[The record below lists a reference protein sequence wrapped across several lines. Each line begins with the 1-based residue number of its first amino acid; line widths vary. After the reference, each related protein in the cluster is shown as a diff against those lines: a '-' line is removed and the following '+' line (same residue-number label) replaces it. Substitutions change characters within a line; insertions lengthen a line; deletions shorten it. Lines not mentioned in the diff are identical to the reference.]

1 MKNLL
6 FVLFFLPLL
15 AIGQGWTQIGS
26 DIDGEAIDDRS
37 GHSVAINTD
46 GTIVAIGALSND
58 QNGVNSGHVRIYQ
71 YILGVWTQLGQ
82 DIDGATASDGSG
94 SSIALS
100 DDGMILAIG
109 SPYNSDNGVNAG
121 HVRVFNYGSNSGQW
135 TQIGQN
141 LDGESA
147 GDEFG
152 RSVSLSGSGSFLAI
166 GGPKNAGNGN
176 ASGHVRVFE
185 YNGLWNQV
193 GSDIDG
199 EAADDLSGYSVS
211 LKDWES
217 VLYVAISAKENDG
230 SFLDAGHVRIYTLD
244 NSIWYQ
250 VGNDIDG
257 EASGDDFGRDISLN
271 SDASIIAIGASG
283 NDDSGSNSGHARVY
297 ELILGSWSQIG
308 QDLDGE
314 ADNDYFGKSV
324 SLNSAGN
331 VLAVGGYMNDANN
344 QTTPNKGHVMVFN
357 NVGGSWYQVGT
368 DIDGEAANNYSGA
381 SICLN
386 SSGSRIVIGA
396 PFNADNGS
404 ASGQAR
410 IFENIIPTSFE
421 DYYLPKDKIVGVFD
435 ILSRPALIKK
445 NKLLFYIFDD
455 GSVVKKIIL
464 D

>member
-15 AIGQGWTQIGS
+15 VIGQGWTQIGS

-58 QNGVNSGHVRIYQ
+58 QNGVNSGHVRVYQ

-121 HVRVFNYGSNSGQW
+121 HVRVFNYGPNSSQW

-217 VLYVAISAKENDG
+217 VLFVAISAKENDG

-244 NSIWYQ
+244 NNTWYQ

-314 ADNDYFGKSV
+314 DDNDYFGKSV

-386 SSGSRIVIGA
+386 STGSRIVIGA

>member
-58 QNGVNSGHVRIYQ
+58 QNGVNSGHVRVYQ

-217 VLYVAISAKENDG
+217 VLFVAISAKENDG

-244 NSIWYQ
+244 NNTWYQ

-314 ADNDYFGKSV
+314 DDNDYFGKSV

-386 SSGSRIVIGA
+386 STGSRIVIGA

>member
-121 HVRVFNYGSNSGQW
+121 HVRVFNYGPNSSQW

-324 SLNSAGN
+324 SLNSSGN

>member
-217 VLYVAISAKENDG
+217 VLFVAISAKENDG

-324 SLNSAGN
+324 SLNSSGN

>member
-15 AIGQGWTQIGS
+15 VIGQGWTQIGS

-58 QNGVNSGHVRIYQ
+58 QNGVNSGHVRVYQ

-121 HVRVFNYGSNSGQW
+121 HVRVFNYGPNSSQW

-217 VLYVAISAKENDG
+217 VLFVAISAKENDG

-244 NSIWYQ
+244 NNTWYQ

-314 ADNDYFGKSV
+314 DDNDYFGKSV

-386 SSGSRIVIGA
+386 STGSRIVIGA

-410 IFENIIPTSFE
+410 IFENITPTSFE
-421 DYYLPKDKIVGVFD
+421 DYYFPKDKIVGVFD

>member
-324 SLNSAGN
+324 SLNSSGN

>member
-58 QNGVNSGHVRIYQ
+58 QNGVNSGHVRVYQ
-71 YILGVWTQLGQ
+71 YIFGVWTQLGQ

-217 VLYVAISAKENDG
+217 VLFVAISAKENDG

-250 VGNDIDG
+250 VGDDIDG

-324 SLNSAGN
+324 SLNSSGN